1 MISWILEAWTNL
13 PTGAWLIMI
22 FVFASWSF
30 LGWCMSPIIIKIFE
44 GKSAGYI
51 EWMVFMFDRMFMRV
65 SGRRCMIMILAS
77 MAFSFCL
84 GFVLT
89 MGLPVGTG
97 YNVVRLII
105 ATMLALGFP
114 KLPTGYNFPRLAI
127 NYMWDRRIHNFEI
140 QMMDALTFMSNGLK
154 SGLSLIQSMDMVKD
168 EMDNPIGEEFSLVLS
183 QQRLGIPLEEALLGL
198 EDRIGTEDVQ
208 IMVTSINILRQS
220 GGNLTETFDTIAET
234 VRERKKVEGRIST
247 LTAQGR
253 AQGIIITLMPFVLA
267 AVLYTMEPTLIQRLW
282 KTPIGLIML
291 MMMLGLQFMGAWMI
305 KKTVEIEV

>member
-1 MISWILEAWTNL
+1 
-13 PTGAWLIMI
+13 
-22 FVFASWSF
+22 
-30 LGWCMSPIIIKIFE
+30 
-44 GKSAGYI
+44 
-51 EWMVFMFDRMFMRV
+51 MFDRMFMRI
-65 SGRRCMIMILAS
+65 SARRCMIMIMAS
-77 MAFSFCL
+77 MAVSFCL

-89 MGLPVGTG
+89 MGLPVGNG
-97 YNVVRLII
+97 YNLVRLII
-105 ATMLALGFP
+105 ATLFAFGFP
-114 KLPTGYNFPRLAI
+114 KLPTGYNFPRLVI

-168 EMDNPIGEEFSLVLS
+168 EMDNPIAEEFALVLS

-198 EDRIGTEDVQ
+198 EERIGTEDVQ

-234 VRERKKVEGRIST
+234 VRERKKVEGRIAT

-267 AVLYTMEPTLIQRLW
+267 GVLYTMDAQLIERLW
-282 KTPIGLIML
+282 KTPLGLILLL
-291 MMMLGLQFMGAWMI
+291 MMFGLQFVGAWLI
-305 KKTVEIEV
+305 KKTIEIEV